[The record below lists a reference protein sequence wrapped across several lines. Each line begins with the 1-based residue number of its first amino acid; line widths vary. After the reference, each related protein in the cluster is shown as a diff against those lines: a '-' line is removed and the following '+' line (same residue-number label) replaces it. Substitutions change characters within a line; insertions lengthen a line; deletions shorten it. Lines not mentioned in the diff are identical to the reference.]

1 MVYKP
6 IKPSIIISKCI
17 EFDSCRYNAQ
27 IIRNEFVRK
36 LKPFVD
42 FFAVCPELEIGLG
55 IPREPIRIIE
65 KKEEKKLVQPA
76 TGKDVS
82 KDMNSF
88 ADNFLKKNKD
98 IDGAILKSKSP
109 SCGIKDVKVYPT
121 IEKSAPIYRGD
132 GFFGEK
138 VKNFFPNLAIEDELR
153 LLNPVLRDHFLKK
166 IYTFSSFRQ
175 NQKNSI
181 NDLIDFHT
189 KNKFLI
195 MSYNQ
200 KNLKIMG
207 NIIANK
213 EKRQIDDISVEYE
226 KYLYSSF
233 SKGPSCGS
241 NINILQHAFGYISQ
255 NLKKD
260 EKKLFLEYI
269 KNYEK
274 GLTPVS
280 VPVALLKY
288 WIIHYDIEYLKN
300 QTFFEPYP
308 VDLSDSEAF
317 NVCSSRDYWK

>member
-1 MVYKP
+1 MAYKQ
-6 IKPSIIISKCI
+6 IKPSIIISRCI
-17 EFDSCRYNAQ
+17 EFEACRYNAQ

-36 LKPFVD
+36 LRPFVD
-42 FFAVCPELEIGLG
+42 FITVCPEIEIGLG

-65 KKEEKKLVQPA
+65 KKQEKKLVQPA
-76 TGKDVS
+76 TGKDVT

-88 ADNFLKKNKD
+88 ANDFLKKNKD

-109 SCGIKDVKVYPT
+109 SCGIKDVKIYPT
-121 IEKSAPIYRGD
+121 IEKSAPIYRRN

-138 VKNFFPNLAIEDELR
+138 VKNFYSNLAVEDELR

-166 IYTFSSFRQ
+166 IYIFSSFRQ
-175 NQKNSI
+175 KQKKSI

-213 EKRQIDDISVEYE
+213 EKRQIDDISFEYE

-233 SKGPSCGS
+233 SKGSRCGS

-255 NLKKD
+255 NLKKY
-260 EKKLFLEYI
+260 EKKLFLDYI

-280 VPVALLKY
+280 VPVALLKS
-288 WIIHYDIEYLKN
+288 WIIHYDIDYLKN

-308 VDLSDSEAF
+308 VDLLDSEAF
-317 NVCSSRDYWK
+317 NMCSSRDYWK

>member
-121 IEKSAPIYRGD
+121 IEKSY
-132 GFFGEK
+132 
-138 VKNFFPNLAIEDELR
+138 
-153 LLNPVLRDHFLKK
+153 
-166 IYTFSSFRQ
+166 
-175 NQKNSI
+175 
-181 NDLIDFHT
+181 
-189 KNKFLI
+189 
-195 MSYNQ
+195 
-200 KNLKIMG
+200 
-207 NIIANK
+207 
-213 EKRQIDDISVEYE
+213 VE
-226 KYLYSSF
+226 S
-233 SKGPSCGS
+233 
-241 NINILQHAFGYISQ
+241 
-255 NLKKD
+255 
-260 EKKLFLEYI
+260 
-269 KNYEK
+269 
-274 GLTPVS
+274 
-280 VPVALLKY
+280 
-288 WIIHYDIEYLKN
+288 
-300 QTFFEPYP
+300 
-308 VDLSDSEAF
+308 
-317 NVCSSRDYWK
+317 